1 MELTF
6 EWDEEKAKAN
16 LGKHKVSFEKAK
28 TVFDDPFLMTFPD
41 PEHSNGEQ
49 RYLDIGSSSKRRIL
63 VVIHTERE
71 ANIRIISC
79 RKATMSERRAYEQ
92 ENF

>member
-1 MELTF
+1 MGLTF
-6 EWDEEKAKAN
+6 EWDEAKAEADF
-16 LGKHKVSFEKAK
+16 GKHKVSFEEAK

-71 ANIRIISC
+71 AILTTVTKFHFQR
-79 RKATMSERRAYEQ
+79 SET
-92 ENF
+92 